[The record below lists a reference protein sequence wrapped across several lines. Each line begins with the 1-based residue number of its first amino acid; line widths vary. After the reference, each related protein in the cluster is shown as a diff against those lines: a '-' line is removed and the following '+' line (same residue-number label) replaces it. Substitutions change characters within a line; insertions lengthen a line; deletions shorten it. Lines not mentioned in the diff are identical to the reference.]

1 MGLLK
6 NSFLKNNVQNPE
18 PFQGQSGPQH
28 RKDLPASHHAHF
40 GKKTGSFAILL
51 AKNMQIDLFRP
62 LAGSV
67 FCSERLHQSKIHDFA
82 AVPQPFSLK
91 INFQ

>member
-1 MGLLK
+1 MYK
-6 NSFLKNNVQNPE
+6 TRN
-18 PFQGQSGPQH
+18 
-28 RKDLPASHHAHF
+28 HF
-40 GKKTGSFAILL
+40 RAKAARSIGKICPPHTMRISAKKGSFAILL
-51 AKNMQIDLFRP
+51 AQNMQIDLFRP